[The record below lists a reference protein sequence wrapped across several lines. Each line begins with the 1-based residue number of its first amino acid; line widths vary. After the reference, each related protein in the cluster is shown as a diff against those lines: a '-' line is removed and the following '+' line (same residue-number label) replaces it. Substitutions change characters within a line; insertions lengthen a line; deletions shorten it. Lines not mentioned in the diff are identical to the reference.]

1 MKKIIECVP
10 NFSEGRDQKKI
21 KAIVDAGRVKG
32 VKILDIE
39 SDSDHNRMLAT
50 IVGGPEAVLE
60 SAWQMIVK
68 AVELIDMEKHK
79 GEHPR
84 IGAADVVPFIPVHG
98 VTMNDCV
105 ELAKEL
111 AERVAD
117 KLQIPV
123 YLYEEAA
130 VQADRRNLADV
141 RRGEY
146 EGLKKE
152 IGVNP
157 DRKPDFG
164 PVKMHSTAGAT
175 VIGARKFLIA
185 FNVNL
190 ATTNVDVAKKI
201 ARIVREKDGGFPAVK
216 ALGFEIK
223 KRRCVQVSMNLCD
236 YQKTNLDQVYQKIE
250 QEAEKRGV
258 KVLDSEVYGLLPL
271 QALVQSFGRMI
282 SDCKFSRKQVLET
295 RIWE

>member
-21 KAIVDAGRVKG
+21 KAIVDAGRTRE
-32 VKILDIE
+32 VKILDVE

-60 SAWQMIVK
+60 SVWQMIAK
-68 AVELIDMEKHK
+68 AVKLIDMEKHK

-105 ELAKEL
+105 ELAKRL

-130 VQADRRNLADV
+130 IRADRRNLADV

-146 EGLKKE
+146 EGLKRE
-152 IGVNP
+152 IEVNP
-157 DRKPDFG
+157 NRKPDFG
-164 PVKMHSTAGAT
+164 LAKMHSTAGAMVT
-175 VIGARKFLIA
+175 GARKFLIA

-190 ATTNVDVAKKI
+190 ATTNVDVAKEI

-216 ALGFEIK
+216 ALGFKIK

-236 YQKTNLDQVYQKIE
+236 YQKTNLDQVYRKIK
-250 QEAEKRGV
+250 QEAEKREV

-271 QALVQSFGRMI
+271 QALIEAFGRMI
-282 SDCKFSRKQVLET
+282 NDHKFDREQILET